1 MAADLWNIKLSSL
14 VCYILTYTRFVG
26 SWVRGVWARAWVDCG
41 LFSFR
46 VRVCGL
52 GRVRCCGIFLFGV
65 SGVSGAFGVS
75 GSVYSCGC
83 RSFPPPRRYLF
94 PVLSYPT
101 LPEQNRL
108 SRTRSDPASAVRILK
123 DGRTTVHLR
132 LCVFASLRLSGAV
145 V

>member
-1 MAADLWNIKLSSL
+1 MVCGFVLGWIADFSRFVCACVVWDVLVVVVFFSL
-14 VCYILTYTRFVG
+14 V
-26 SWVRGVWARAWVDCG
+26 
-41 LFSFR
+41 
-46 VRVCGL
+46 
-52 GRVRCCGIFLFGV
+52 FL

-101 LPEQNRL
+101 LPEQIRL
-108 SRTRSDPASAVRILK
+108 SRTRSDPASAVRTLK